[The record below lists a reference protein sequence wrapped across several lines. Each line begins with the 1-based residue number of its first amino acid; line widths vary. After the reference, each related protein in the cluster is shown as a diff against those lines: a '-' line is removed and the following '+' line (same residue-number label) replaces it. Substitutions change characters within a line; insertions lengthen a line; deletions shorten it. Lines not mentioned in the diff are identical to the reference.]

1 MECYYH
7 PSREST
13 DVCAICGKSI
23 CKECGLEIAG
33 KVYCKDCL
41 EKIVGLSMDNTPKQ
55 EPDPEPTPEPAPE
68 PVRLE
73 KPESPESK
81 IEMANLT
88 RQPEEVQFSNQKI
101 ADDSPYKINDNIQY
115 EGNVESTYDD
125 NYQPKVSLHEAIESN
140 QVPKEPVQDVRQE
153 YVQQEP
159 VLGARQEYVQQDPMM
174 QEVVR
179 QPASQARN
187 EYDYVQQRPQAPPA
201 DDYIYPDHSYQ
212 PQETSARREVE
223 DKYERYLDD
232 LYFDEEEVPLN
243 EQLARDEAQYGS
255 ITRHEYQPR
264 NAHQEQQAAD
274 DDLDRRIR
282 EELARREH
290 SKSKQHKG
298 ESFHNINYEGEK
310 EPYSALDIVLTIVL
324 ILVIIIVLFYILYIF
339 KLSAT
344 YPTFIDAIYG
354 LRNPGLM
361 INTLTH

>member
-13 DVCAICGKSI
+13 DTCAICGKSI

-41 EKIVGLSMDNTPKQ
+41 EKIVGLRLDNKPQEEVPK
-55 EPDPEPTPEPAPE
+55 EE

-73 KPESPESK
+73 KQQTPEDK

-101 ADDSPYKINDNIQY
+101 AEDSPYNIKDNIQY
-115 EGNVESTYDD
+115 EGGLESTYDE
-125 NYQPKVSLHEAIESN
+125 NYQPQVSLHDAIEKN
-140 QVPKEPVQDVRQE
+140 QVPQKPVENVREEYAEPEPMVQEVLREPVQ
-153 YVQQEP
+153 
-159 VLGARQEYVQQDPMM
+159 
-174 QEVVR
+174 
-179 QPASQARN
+179 QARN
-187 EYDYVQQRPQAPPA
+187 EYDYQRPQAAPS

-212 PQETSARREVE
+212 PEETSARRAVE

-232 LYFDEEEVPLN
+232 LYFDEAEVPLN

-255 ITRHEYQPR
+255 LTRNEYKPR
-264 NAHQEQQAAD
+264 NTYEQKTAED

-282 EELARREH
+282 EELARREQDKKH
-290 SKSKQHKG
+290 SIRNRG
-298 ESFHNINYEGEK
+298 ESIHNIKYEEEK
-310 EPYSALDIVLTIVL
+310 EPYSAVDILLTIVL
-324 ILVIIIVLFYILYIF
+324 VLVIIIVVFYILYIF

-344 YPTFIDAIYG
+344 YPTFMDAILG
-354 LRNPGLM
+354 LKNPGQF
-361 INTLTH
+361 INALTH

>member
-1 MECYYH
+1 
-7 PSREST
+7 
-13 DVCAICGKSI
+13 
-23 CKECGLEIAG
+23 
-33 KVYCKDCL
+33 
-41 EKIVGLSMDNTPKQ
+41 
-55 EPDPEPTPEPAPE
+55 
-68 PVRLE
+68 
-73 KPESPESK
+73 
-81 IEMANLT
+81 
-88 RQPEEVQFSNQKI
+88 
-101 ADDSPYKINDNIQY
+101 
-115 EGNVESTYDD
+115 
-125 NYQPKVSLHEAIESN
+125 
-140 QVPKEPVQDVRQE
+140 
-153 YVQQEP
+153 
-159 VLGARQEYVQQDPMM
+159 MM

>member
-55 EPDPEPTPEPAPE
+55 EPAPEPTPEPAPE

-88 RQPEEVQFSNQKI
+88 RQPEEVQFSNTKI
-101 ADDSPYKINDNIQY
+101 ADDSPYNIKENIQY
-115 EGNVESTYDD
+115 EGGIESTYDD
-125 NYQPKVSLHEAIESN
+125 NYQPRVSLHEAIESN
-140 QVPKEPVQDVRQE
+140 QVPQQPVQDVRQE
-153 YVQQEP
+153 YLQQEAVP
-159 VLGARQEYVQQDPMM
+159 GARQEYVQQEPIME
-174 QEVVR
+174 EVVR

-187 EYDYVQQRPQAPPA
+187 EYDYVQQRPQAPPS

-212 PQETSARREVE
+212 PKETTARQAVE

-243 EQLARDEAQYGS
+243 EQ
-255 ITRHEYQPR
+255 
-264 NAHQEQQAAD
+264 
-274 DDLDRRIR
+274 RIR
-282 EELARREH
+282 EELARREQG
-290 SKSKQHKG
+290 KSKPRRG
-298 ESFHNINYEGEK
+298 ESFHNINYEEEK
-310 EPYSALDIVLTIVL
+310 EPYSALDIVLTIIL
-324 ILVIIIVLFYILYIF
+324 IIVILIVLFYIIYLF
-339 KLSAT
+339 KLSAA

-354 LRNPGLM
+354 IRNPSLLM
-361 INTLTH
+361 NNLLH